1 MFGKIT
7 QKMGKILLTR
17 CVFFM
22 ILNFFTKKQC
32 PNLDVHCLY
41 FMHFL
46 QNKMNKYWFKAK
58 RIGWGFLSKG
68 TEFLTGLFNL
78 LSYSTLHCRIDF
90 LDIYMLFLNILIN
103 KNNSLQ

>member
-46 QNKMNKYWFKAK
+46 QNKMNKYWCLCWKK
-58 RIGWGFLSKG
+58 TQKTMPICY
-68 TEFLTGLFNL
+68 TLF
-78 LSYSTLHCRIDF
+78 CI
-90 LDIYMLFLNILIN
+90 
-103 KNNSLQ
+103 